1 MRYQRVTGATLG
13 LALMA
18 SAAPGWAADEQ
29 ATPPT
34 PDNPSYAAQ
43 VQSIPSVEKPIKG
56 QAGAS
61 GLFEGQSLTLT
72 TRNFYSRENM
82 KDSFTFRIPKAG
94 GGSQRIHQRNAWVQ
108 GTVLKY
114 SSGYTQGSIGF
125 GFDVAA
131 FNEIALERGKG
142 RIGGG
147 GNRTLANSDG
157 EAIGEWSKLGVAN
170 IRLRASNTEFKAGRF
185 LVNTPVFSYIDN
197 RALPSSFTGFAVTSE
212 ELDNLSLQAG
222 SFRKV
227 SPRTGSGDEDMTT
240 EYGTRQVKGDR
251 LNYLGG
257 NYKPLDGLEISLYGS
272 HFQDVWNQYYLG
284 VTHDIGDLEN
294 GIALRTAF
302 NGYHTGD
309 TGAREAGYID
319 NDTWSLAFT
328 LGHRAHALTL
338 AYQQVDGNEYFDYV
352 HETSAIFL
360 ANSMLADYNSPNEKS
375 AQIRYETDWS
385 YYGVPGLSTGV
396 WYVKGWDI
404 DGTHYDGDRNGAYG
418 NYAEVRAQDGEKHHE
433 LGLMAAYK
441 VQNGPIKDSTFKLTY
456 MMHKASQNQVDG
468 SADGLSY
475 TFHLR
480 PGVKFHTTD
489 YFKPTRSLNADDV
502 LWTFQRALDPK
513 HPWHASALR
522 GYAYFDAMGMG
533 ELIKSVE
540 KVDELTVRFVLN
552 RPEAPFLRDMAMPF
566 ASIYSAEYGD
576 QLLAA
581 GKQGQLNNQPIGTG
595 PFVFK
600 RYAKDAQV
608 RYTANPDYY
617 AGKPP
622 IDNLVFAITLDP
634 NVRMQKVRAGECQ
647 VSLYPK
653 PEDVPRLKRDPNL
666 AVDEID
672 ALLTTYI
679 AINTRHKPLDDPRV
693 RQAINLAVDKK
704 AMLDAVFGPGAATP
718 AVGPYPPTLLGYNH
732 SIQDWPHDPER
743 AKALLKEA
751 GAENLKITLFI
762 RNGTSPT
769 IPNPALAAQMLQA
782 DLAKA
787 GIQMTIRSLEWGELL
802 KRSKAGEHDLSLLGW
817 AGDNGD
823 PDNFLSPNLSC
834 AAAESGENQARWCDK
849 DFEALMRKAREL
861 SDPAERAKLYEQAQV
876 VFHEQAPWIPLAY
889 PKLFN
894 VRRNT
899 VQGYVINPLS
909 NNNFA
914 TTSVKP

>member
-309 TGAREAGYID
+309 TGAREAGY
-319 NDTWSLAFT
+319 
-328 LGHRAHALTL
+328 
-338 AYQQVDGNEYFDYV
+338 
-352 HETSAIFL
+352 
-360 ANSMLADYNSPNEKS
+360 NSPNEKS

-468 SADGLSY
+468 SVNELRLVS
-475 TFHLR
+475 TF
-480 PGVKFHTTD
+480 
-489 YFKPTRSLNADDV
+489 
-502 LWTFQRALDPK
+502 
-513 HPWHASALR
+513 
-522 GYAYFDAMGMG
+522 
-533 ELIKSVE
+533 
-540 KVDELTVRFVLN
+540 
-552 RPEAPFLRDMAMPF
+552 PFN
-566 ASIYSAEYGD
+566 
-576 QLLAA
+576 LL
-581 GKQGQLNNQPIGTG
+581 
-595 PFVFK
+595 
-600 RYAKDAQV
+600 
-608 RYTANPDYY
+608 
-617 AGKPP
+617 
-622 IDNLVFAITLDP
+622 
-634 NVRMQKVRAGECQ
+634 
-647 VSLYPK
+647 
-653 PEDVPRLKRDPNL
+653 
-666 AVDEID
+666 
-672 ALLTTYI
+672 
-679 AINTRHKPLDDPRV
+679 
-693 RQAINLAVDKK
+693 
-704 AMLDAVFGPGAATP
+704 
-718 AVGPYPPTLLGYNH
+718 
-732 SIQDWPHDPER
+732 
-743 AKALLKEA
+743 
-751 GAENLKITLFI
+751 
-762 RNGTSPT
+762 
-769 IPNPALAAQMLQA
+769 
-782 DLAKA
+782 
-787 GIQMTIRSLEWGELL
+787 
-802 KRSKAGEHDLSLLGW
+802 
-817 AGDNGD
+817 
-823 PDNFLSPNLSC
+823 
-834 AAAESGENQARWCDK
+834 
-849 DFEALMRKAREL
+849 
-861 SDPAERAKLYEQAQV
+861 
-876 VFHEQAPWIPLAY
+876 
-889 PKLFN
+889 
-894 VRRNT
+894 
-899 VQGYVINPLS
+899 
-909 NNNFA
+909 
-914 TTSVKP
+914 